1 MKARS
6 PKRRRRI
13 VLNDGPDPIDIFVGK
28 RMRERR
34 RQENL
39 SQTALGGHLGVSF
52 QSVQRYEA
60 GKVRIS
66 ASTLFRLCQVL
77 GVGPAYFFEGYVEA
91 PSAAATKRKRKA
103 NR

>member
-1 MKARS
+1 V
-6 PKRRRRI
+6 I
-13 VLNDGPDPIDIFVGK
+13 QDEGPDPIDIFVGK

-39 SQTALGGHLGVSF
+39 SQSALAARLGVTF
-52 QSVQRYEA
+52 QAIGKYEC
-60 GKVRIS
+60 GDVRIS

-91 PSAAATKRKRKA
+91 PSGAATKRERKA
-103 NR
+103 KR